1 MAGRGVNHARKRNC
15 HKKIAINGRERG
27 RNGCPFPAHGGGQA
41 RRFGRGP
48 RHARQRGRRGTRP
61 WARRLLRL
69 RRAGAGRG
77 RVQGTA
83 RASRLARLG
92 GSRGEAW
99 RAGSWASSWARRLQG
114 RDGVRGSWQLEAW
127 ASDARE
133 REAGRGEERE
143 ARGEREVAR
152 WGRRLARRR
161 WNGGWRLVDR
171 EHAR

>member
-1 MAGRGVNHARKRNC
+1 MQ
-15 HKKIAINGRERG
+15 GRETVTKKSPLMGEREG
-27 RNGCPFPAHGGGQA
+27 ETAA
-41 RRFGRGP
+41 RFRLMEADRRDVLVGVLGTL
-48 RHARQRGRRGTRP
+48 GSGVGLRGTRP

-133 REAGRGEERE
+133 REAGRGEQRE